1 MPRGIER
8 RVRLARWLLV
18 WERLWT
24 GLWTAV
30 VLTGL
35 FIACA
40 LFGVFSGLPLA
51 AHWALLGVFT
61 LLVAT
66 ALWHGLRGFRWPD
79 RNAALQHLETASSLA
94 HQPLS
99 AYEDVPAPGSGDA
112 ALWRAHQ
119 TWLSTRL
126 KKLKLGFA
134 APGLTALDPYA
145 LRAIVVLLLVIG
157 FAGTGSGR
165 ATRVMEAFFPG
176 SGAARAVSI
185 EAWITPPAYTG
196 LPPVYLEQDET
207 NAANPAVKPVAQTG
221 IIKVPVGSIL
231 SLRAHGLRNP
241 PALETGN
248 DDRGRPEALTD
259 LGDSNFSLDTKITAS
274 AEFALTQG
282 GRLLRGWTVET
293 IPDQPPTIAFT
304 QPLAQT
310 ASGSLHFAY
319 KVADDYGVTQAEARI
334 ELANIPRNAIALAPN
349 RAKPRT
355 LGSLPPP
362 EFFRHARATAHVTPP
377 VITLPLK
384 TLRPKSG
391 DGETYVDLMPH
402 PWAGLPVTVTLVAK
416 DDAGHEG
423 LSTPIALTL
432 PARSFTKPL
441 AAATIEQR
449 RALAFEPTSTT
460 RVARILDDLTV
471 DGDRYIA
478 DPRVYLSLRAAYWRL
493 RVATRDSD
501 LTGIFDLLWSVALRI
516 EDGDLSIAES
526 DLRRARDALTKA
538 LSSGASE
545 DEIAQLLN
553 EMRDAFQRY
562 MDALAAKGES
572 PDQAMME
579 KFAPQDGQTIDR
591 DQLEKMLGQIGEL
604 ARSGSRE
611 QARKMLERMQ
621 SIMENMQTPDQ
632 NRAMSDSEKA
642 MANAVDRMGDMIN
655 QQRELMDKTFRQKP
669 TGDEGEQGRGDSQ
682 SPTGPDGK
690 TKHNEKALQA
700 LKHAQ
705 EDLRSQF
712 EALLK
717 DLKKSGINIPD
728 ALGKAGQDM
737 KNAEQRLDDGRADR
751 ATASQGQA
759 IKGMREGAQGLVNK
773 LAKSMMGRSGQG
785 QAQRGPGADPLGRG
799 SNPTTQ
805 SGNNV
810 PSQID
815 RQTARD
821 IIEELRRRAS
831 ELGRPKVE
839 LDYLERL
846 LNQF

>member
-1 MPRGIER
+1 MRPLPPRIER

-30 VLTGL
+30 VLSGL
-35 FIACA
+35 FVACA
-40 LFGVFSGLPLA
+40 LFGVFTDLPLVI
-51 AHWALLGVFT
+51 HWALLGIFT
-61 LLVAT
+61 LLIAT
-66 ALWHGLRGFRWPD
+66 ALWTGLRGFRWPD
-79 RNAALQHLETASSLA
+79 RQAALQHLETASGLA

-119 TWLSTRL
+119 RWLSTRL
-126 KKLKLGFA
+126 KKLKLGFVT
-134 APGLTALDPYA
+134 PGLTALDPYA

-157 FAGTGSGR
+157 LAGTGTGHM
-165 ATRVMEAFFPG
+165 TRIMEAIFPG
-176 SGAARAVSI
+176 SGSARAISI

-196 LPPVYLEQDET
+196 LAPIYLDQDET
-207 NAANPAVKPVAQTG
+207 NTANPDVKPVGSTG
-221 IIKVPVGSIL
+221 IIKVPLGSIL

-248 DDRGRPEALTD
+248 DDRGRPQALTD
-259 LGDSNFSLDTKITAS
+259 LGDSNFSLDTKIAAS

-293 IPDQPPTIAFT
+293 IADQSPTITFT

-334 ELANIPRNAIALAPN
+334 ELANIPHNTIAPAPS
-349 RAKPRT
+349 RATPQT
-355 LGSLPPP
+355 PGTTAPP
-362 EFFRHARATAHVTPP
+362 EFLRHARATAHVIPP
-377 VITLPLK
+377 VINLPLK

-391 DGETYVDLMPH
+391 EGETYIDLTPH

-423 LSTPIALTL
+423 LSTPVALTL

-460 RVARILDDLTV
+460 RVARILDDLTI

-478 DPRVYLSLRAAYWRL
+478 DPSVYLGLRAAFWRL
-493 RVATRDSD
+493 RIATRDSD

-545 DEIAQLLN
+545 DEITQLLN

-572 PDQAMME
+572 PDQAIME
-579 KFAPQDGQTIDR
+579 KFAPQDGQTINR
-591 DQLEKMLGQIGEL
+591 DQLEKMLGQIGDL

-611 QARKMLERMQ
+611 EARKMLERMQ
-621 SIMENMQTPDQ
+621 SIMENMQTPSQ
-632 NRAMSDSEKA
+632 NRAMSESEKA
-642 MANAVDRMGDMIN
+642 MADAVDRMGDMIN

-669 TGDEGEQGRGDSQ
+669 TGGEGDQNLAGND
-682 SPTGPDGK
+682 
-690 TKHNEKALQA
+690 KHNDKALQA

-705 EDLRSQF
+705 EELRGQF

-717 DLKKSGINIPD
+717 DLKKSDINIPN

-737 KNAEQRLDDGRADR
+737 KNAEQRLDAGRADR
-751 ATASQGQA
+751 ATAAQGQA
-759 IKGMREGAQGLVNK
+759 IKGMREGAQGLVDK
-773 LAKSMMGRSGQG
+773 LAQSMMGRRGQG
-785 QAQRGPGADPLGRG
+785 QAQRGPGADPLGRS
-799 SNPTTQ
+799 SNQTTQ
-805 SGNNV
+805 SGDNV

-846 LNQF
+846 LDQY

>member
-1 MPRGIER
+1 MRPLPRRIER

-40 LFGVFSGLPLA
+40 LFGVFTGLPLA
-51 AHWALLGVFT
+51 AHWALLGVFA
-61 LLVAT
+61 LLIAT
-66 ALWHGLRGFRWPD
+66 ALWTGLRGFRWPD
-79 RNAALQHLETASSLA
+79 RNAAIQHLETASGLT

-99 AYEDVPAPGSGDA
+99 AYEDVPAVGSGDA
-112 ALWRAHQ
+112 TLWHAHQ
-119 TWLSTRL
+119 AWLASRL
-126 KKLKLGFA
+126 KKLKLGFV

-157 FAGTGSGR
+157 IAGTGPGR
-165 ATRVMEAFFPG
+165 ATRVMGAFFPG
-176 SGAARAVSI
+176 SGAARTVSI

-196 LPPVYLEQDET
+196 LAPIYLEQGET
-207 NAANPAVKPVAQTG
+207 GTTKPAIKPVADTG

-259 LGDSNFSLDTKITAS
+259 LGDRNFSLDTKITAS

-293 IPDQPPTIAFT
+293 IADQPPTIAFT

-334 ELANIPRNAIALAPN
+334 ELANIPHNALAPGATTQTQN
-349 RAKPRT
+349 TAT
-355 LGSLPPP
+355 PPA
-362 EFFRHARATAHVTPP
+362 FLRHARATAHVTPP
-377 VITLPLK
+377 VINLPLK

-391 DGETYVDLMPH
+391 EGETYIDLTPH

-416 DDAGHEG
+416 DDAGHKG

-460 RVARILDDLTV
+460 RVARILDDLTI

-478 DPRVYLSLRAAYWRL
+478 DPSVYLGLRAAYWRL

-538 LSSGASE
+538 LSSGAGE

-562 MDALAAKGES
+562 MDALAEKGES

-579 KFAPQDGQTIDR
+579 KFAPQDGQTINR
-591 DQLEKMLGQIGEL
+591 DQLEKMLSQIGEM
-604 ARSGSRE
+604 ARSGARE
-611 QARKMLERMQ
+611 EARKMLERMQ

-642 MANAVDRMGDMIN
+642 MADAVDRMGDMIN

-669 TGDEGEQGRGDSQ
+669 TGDEGDQGQGDNQ
-682 SPTGPDGK
+682 NPTGNA
-690 TKHNEKALQA
+690 KHNEKALQA

-705 EDLRSQF
+705 EELRGQF

-717 DLKKSGINIPD
+717 DLKKSGIDIPN

-751 ATASQGQA
+751 ATTAQGQA
-759 IKGMREGAQGLVNK
+759 IKGMREGAQGLVDK
-773 LAKSMMGRSGQG
+773 LAQSMMGRRGQG
-785 QAQRGPGADPLGRG
+785 QAKRGPGADPLGRG

-805 SGNNV
+805 TDGNV

-821 IIEELRRRAS
+821 IIEELRRRANQ
-831 ELGRPKVE
+831 LGRPKIE

-846 LNQF
+846 LDQY